1 MSFDGLPWAN
11 ESELRDAAYHRLH
24 NDALTHAVA
33 YTAAM
38 VAIPDGPNDSLT
50 RTLREVAIQVAA
62 IALLI
67 DGAGTYV

>member
-1 MSFDGLPWAN
+1 MSFDDLPWEN
-11 ESELRDAAYHRLH
+11 EAELRDAAYRAFH
-24 NDALTHAVA
+24 NDVRTHAVA

-38 VAIPDGPNDSLT
+38 VAIPDGTNDSLT

-67 DGAGTYV
+67 DRETA